1 MSSVVFSYMS
11 SFLKMGLSFRFV
23 FVALIILVVFVHYLL
38 SSNDSPL
45 SAKTSSLPRVLVTSL
60 EDAAKRPGSSP
71 NYGLTAAVIAAMSEY
86 PLLSDEIVSLAI
98 SLAPSQKEFLIKGLR
113 KYFPGLKYTNSKLP
127 KKIIPRKV
135 SVKKPITSPS
145 ERTAAVQ
152 SSRDVQVSDKNISV
166 SEEHYSRRS
175 NQTYYMTLGA
185 GAAFLVDSIVE
196 VHPASS
202 APDGTL
208 SFYTGYSFTGA
219 FGLRFPSGIRTEF
232 EVAYRYNN
240 IDVIS
245 NGFADQTISIALDIG
260 GHVSSMAY
268 MTNLLYD
275 FSLSGEMQ
283 PFLGV
288 GLGLASITADTN
300 HPSLQV
306 SVDDTDTVFATQLIA
321 GTSFRLSE
329 KGLLG
334 LKYHFFLT
342 ENPELTVSNGDM
354 IEGEYYSHNVLAY
367 LTYEF

>member
-45 SAKTSSLPRVLVTSL
+45 SAKTSSLPGVLVTSL
-60 EDAAKRPGSSP
+60 EDAAKRPGSP

-113 KYFPGLKYTNSKLP
+113 KYFPGLKYANTKLP
-127 KKIIPRKV
+127 KKIVSRKV

-152 SSRDVQVSDKNISV
+152 SSRDVQVSDKNIIV
-166 SEEHYSRRS
+166 PEEHYSSQS
-175 NQTYYMTLGA
+175 NQTYYMALGA
-185 GAAFLVDSIVE
+185 GASLLVDSIVDNPPTSN
-196 VHPASS
+196 V
-202 APDGTL
+202 PDGNL
-208 SFYTGYSFTGA
+208 SFYTGYGFTGA
-219 FGLRFPSGIRTEF
+219 FGYRFQSGIRTEF

-245 NGFADQTISIALDIG
+245 NGFANQAISVARDIG

-275 FSLSGEMQ
+275 FSLSGPMR
-283 PFLGV
+283 PFLGF
-288 GLGLASITADTN
+288 GLGLATITVDTSD
-300 HPSLQV
+300 PFLTVTV
-306 SVDDTDTVFATQLIA
+306 SDSDTVLATQLII
-321 GTSFRLSE
+321 GNSFRLSP

-334 LKYHFFLT
+334 LKYQFFFT
-342 ENPELTVSNGDM
+342 ENPEIQASDGTEV
-354 IEGEYYSHNVLAY
+354 EGEYYSHGILSY
-367 LTYEF
+367 FTYEF